1 MQNLLLSLLLFSLT
15 ACGQTPSD
23 KINPNIKNSKTN
35 KHINIPGTRLYIIP
49 PPKFNVAKT
58 FIGLQKGENSMLNIY
73 DLVGGN
79 FNTNAAT
86 FSKAE
91 FERQGARVFDYQE
104 IKVNGYPA
112 KYISMQGDLTAK
124 AYALVFG
131 DTTFSTMIMAAYPVI
146 DEATGKDII
155 KSLNTIWYDKTKKID
170 PFETANFSLN
180 DKASKFK
187 FFQFNA
193 NLYMYSIGGVEH
205 KEDKDAPMVLVSQFP
220 KDNTMTVKSI
230 ADMMIGKIQQYGL
243 TNPEIKNSST
253 QKINGYDA
261 YEAEVYGQMQGT
273 RSLLYY
279 CIVAKGD
286 KAIAV
291 QGIAKK
297 DIESNLQEFK
307 KLASTVKVK

>member
-1 MQNLLLSLLLFSLT
+1 MQKLLFSLLLFSLT
-15 ACGQTPSD
+15 ACGQTSSD
-23 KINPNIKNSKTN
+23 IINPNIKNSKTN

-49 PPKFNVAKT
+49 PPNFIVAKT
-58 FIGLQKGENSMLNIY
+58 YVGLQKGDNSMLNIF

-104 IKVNGYPA
+104 ITVNGYPA
-112 KYISMQGDLTAK
+112 KYISMQGDLTTK

-131 DTTFSTMIMAAYPVI
+131 DPTFSTMIMAAYPVT

-155 KSLNTIWYDKTKKID
+155 KSLNTIWYDTTKKID
-170 PFETANFSLN
+170 PFETANFSLD

-187 FFQFNA
+187 FFKYNA
-193 NLYMYSIGGVEH
+193 NLYIYSIGGVEY
-205 KEDKDAPMVLVSQFP
+205 KEVKEAPMVLVSQFP

-253 QKINGYDA
+253 RQINGYDT
-261 YEAEVYGQMQGT
+261 YEAEVYGQMQGSM
-273 RSLLYY
+273 SLLYY
-279 CIVAKGD
+279 CIVATAD
-286 KAIAV
+286 KAIVV